1 MSWLAPK
8 LKHRIQ
14 IRKAVFPENDTT
26 GGFDRSYETL
36 LTIWA
41 GIRETSDYGRY
52 ISSIRGETVDDK
64 LVTHEFIVRY
74 IAVKNLGKAFNS
86 GFASGFDSIEDLNP
100 LKSDHF
106 IFLQNGSAVKGRLF
120 RIVEMKRDDDRKEW
134 FKIRCKEIE
143 EQGTGA
149 PS

>member
-1 MSWLAPK
+1 MAWLTPK

-14 IRKAVFPENDTT
+14 IRKGVQTANNTT
-26 GGFDRSYETL
+26 GGLDRSYEILT
-36 LTIWA
+36 TIWA

-52 ISSIRGETVDDK
+52 ISSIRGENVDDK
-64 LVTHEFIVRY
+64 IVTHEFIVRY
-74 IAVKNLGKAFNS
+74 VAVKNLGKAFGS

-120 RIVEMKRDDDRKEW
+120 KIIETKRDDDRKEW
-134 FKIRCKEIE
+134 LKIRCKEIE

-149 PS
+149 NE